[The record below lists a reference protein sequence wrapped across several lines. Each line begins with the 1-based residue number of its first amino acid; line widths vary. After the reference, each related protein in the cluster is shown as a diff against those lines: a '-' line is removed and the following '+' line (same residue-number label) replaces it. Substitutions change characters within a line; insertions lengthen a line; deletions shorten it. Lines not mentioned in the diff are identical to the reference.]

1 MEALSIEP
9 VIKSQMELLFEGI
22 EKEKEERF
30 KTTWA
35 KLDKGSKLDRML
47 LFIKMQKTEK
57 QLSDNQ
63 EDQLKTLLL
72 QLYSSNMLNKTVEIV
87 YDSENSRIVDICNL
101 QFDETTSKYSFLKSE
116 KKNSKKSSSQT
127 QHNSN
132 IERHF
137 NRSKK
142 SYKTL

>member
-1 MEALSIEP
+1 MDD
-9 VIKSQMELLFEGI
+9 LFKKI
-22 EKEKEERF
+22 DAEKEARF
-30 KTTWA
+30 KKTWT

-87 YDSENSRIVDICNL
+87 YDSENSRIVEICNL
-101 QFDETTSKYSFLKSE
+101 QFDETTSKYSFLKNE
-116 KKNSKKSSSQT
+116 KKNSKKPASQT
-127 QHNSN
+127 KQNSN
-132 IERHF
+132 VERHF